1 MKKIYLPILISML
14 TLSSCLP
21 LPSKEDTLLAL
32 DNIEDYLNNVSSS
45 PLYTR
50 NLIINDGEK
59 ESKYLISYDPSNFY
73 FHMREENSNVI
84 ENELWIY
91 IDDTSVYSLT
101 NSLGIKEGTVE
112 SFTDVSS
119 AQVSFN
125 NYMESIDAV
134 YKQSWVDIS
143 KEVLV
148 ETKTIVNDVISFEN
162 NTNSDYE
169 ALEELSYSTSFDEH
183 GNFSLFYKEVG
194 SGVSNEIEI
203 VFDEYYLREYSL
215 IREDE
220 QNDYYEVSEIFTLGV
235 PLEYPDVGE
244 FELSYPDLTS
254 YEEVD
259 EL

>member
-73 FHMREENSNVI
+73 FHMREESSNVI

-119 AQVSFN
+119 TQVSFN

-134 YKQSWVDIS
+134 YKQSWVNIS

-148 ETKTIVNDVISFEN
+148 ETKTIVNDVIAFEN
-162 NTNSDYE
+162 NGNSDYE
-169 ALEELSYSTSFDEH
+169 ALEELSYFTSFDEH
-183 GNFSLFYKEVG
+183 GNFSLSYKEVAA
-194 SGVSNEIEI
+194 SSSYQTNI

-215 IREDE
+215 IQQDDM
-220 QNDYYEVSEIFTLGV
+220 NNYYETSEIFTLGV

-244 FELSYPDLTS
+244 FILEYPNLNEL
-254 YEEVD
+254 EKVD
-259 EL
+259 TL

>member
-1 MKKIYLPILISML
+1 MKKIYLPILLSTL

-73 FHMREENSNVI
+73 FHIREEVMNKI
-84 ENELWIY
+84 ENELWVY
-91 IDDTSVYSLT
+91 VDNMNVYSLSNT
-101 NSLGIKEGTVE
+101 LGEKVGTLHYFE
-112 SFTDVSS
+112 DVSS
-119 AQVSFN
+119 AQAMFLTH
-125 NYMESIDAV
+125 MDEIDEI
-134 YKQSWVDIS
+134 YKKTWVDIS

-148 ETKTIVNDVISFEN
+148 ETKTIVNDVIAFEN
-162 NTNSDYE
+162 NGNSDYE
-169 ALEELSYSTSFDEH
+169 ALEELSYFTSFDEH
-183 GNFSLFYKEVG
+183 GNFSLSYKEVAA
-194 SGVSNEIEI
+194 SSSYQTNI

-215 IREDE
+215 TQQDDI
-220 QNDYYEVSEIFTLGV
+220 NNYYETSEIFTLGV
-235 PLEYPDVGE
+235 PLEYPDVDE